1 MCGTSLL
8 RDLSPCVDRGGGP
21 LFAKGCAAM
30 QVSMLSVAIAAATLF
45 GVAEIAN
52 WRRNHRRDV
61 DNVGFMPWRGIAL
74 AARSEERRVGK
85 ECVRTCRSRWS
96 PYH

>member
-1 MCGTSLL
+1 M
-8 RDLSPCVDRGGGP
+8 P

-45 GVAEIAN
+45 GVAEVAN
-52 WRRNHRRDV
+52 WRRNNRRDV

-74 AARSEERRVGK
+74 ASAAVALLATAFWLAGR
-85 ECVRTCRSRWS
+85 
-96 PYH
+96 

>member
-1 MCGTSLL
+1 MGTSL
-8 RDLSPCVDRGGGP
+8 PGGFRLLAETGGMP

-52 WRRNHRRDV
+52 WRRNNRRDV
-61 DNVGFMPWRGIAL
+61 DAVGFMPWRGIAL
-74 AARSEERRVGK
+74 VSAAVALFAAAFALK
-85 ECVRTCRSRWS
+85 
-96 PYH
+96 P